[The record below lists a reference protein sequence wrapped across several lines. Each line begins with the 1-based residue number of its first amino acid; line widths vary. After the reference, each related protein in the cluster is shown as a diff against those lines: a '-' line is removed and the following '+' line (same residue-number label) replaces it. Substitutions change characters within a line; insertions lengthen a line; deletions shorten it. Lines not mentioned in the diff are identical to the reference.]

1 MADAP
6 NPVTS
11 APSVPPAP
19 YDAAAPDGSKA
30 GPWVKLTG
38 GPCDAQGNVVG
49 DWPDSGV
56 WRQT

>member
-6 NPVTS
+6 APITS

-19 YDAAAPDGSKA
+19 YDAASDAPA
-30 GPWVKLTG
+30 GGWVKSSNS
-38 GPCDAQGNVVG
+38 GPCDMAGNVSG
-49 DWPDSGV
+49 DWPDSGP

>member
-6 NPVTS
+6 DPIVS
-11 APSVPPAP
+11 PPSKAPAP
-19 YDAAAPDGSKA
+19 YDAASDAAA
-30 GPWVKLTG
+30 GPWVKSSNS
-38 GPCDAQGNVVG
+38 GPCDMQGNVQG